1 MMLRVSGAPVR
12 NAATRHRLPA
22 ALTRRAPRL
31 ARSVGLQPLSV
42 SFALSVDNIHSGR
55 FFLESHGVILCVL
68 CEVSFEN

>member
-31 ARSVGLQPLSV
+31 AQSVGLQPLSV

-55 FFLESHGVILCVL
+55 FFLESHGVSLCVL